1 MFAAVARAR
10 SVEETDLQ
18 TLSVRNLQLLDKEL
32 ILQRCTLGQAKDIYL
47 CSPSLW

>member
-1 MFAAVARAR
+1 MFAAVTRAR

-18 TLSVRNLQLLDKEL
+18 TRNLRLVEEEL
-32 ILQRCTLGQAKDIYL
+32 TVQRCTLGQAKDIYL